1 MTGGNYNTN
10 VVANEFYLERFTYGS
25 AGRASA
31 IAVVLLIA
39 VIPVMIYNLRQFRE
53 SKAF

>member
-1 MTGGNYNTN
+1 
-10 VVANEFYLERFTYGS
+10 VVANEFYLQRFTYGD

-31 IAVVLLIA
+31 IAIVLLIA
-39 VIPVMIYNLRQFRE
+39 VIPIMVYNLRQFRE

>member
-1 MTGGNYNTN
+1 
-10 VVANEFYLERFTYGS
+10 VIANEFYIERFTYGN

-39 VIPVMIYNLRQFRE
+39 TIPVMVYNLRQFRE